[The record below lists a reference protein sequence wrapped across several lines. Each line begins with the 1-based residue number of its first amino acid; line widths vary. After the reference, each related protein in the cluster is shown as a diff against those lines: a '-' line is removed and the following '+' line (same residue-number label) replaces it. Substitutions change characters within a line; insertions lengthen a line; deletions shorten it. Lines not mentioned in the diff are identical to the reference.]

1 METVEKLGKYEI
13 KGTLG
18 RGAMGVVYEGWDPTI
33 QRIVA
38 IKTIPI
44 TDADDA
50 ETQEGIARFRRE
62 AQAAGRLTHPN
73 IVSVFDYG
81 ETSDLAYI
89 VMEFV
94 NGPSLKELM
103 GKDDRF
109 ALEDT
114 VKIMQD
120 VLAGLE
126 HSHEQGVVH
135 RDIKPANL
143 MLTSRERARARIKIS
158 DFGIARIES
167 SSMTQAGAMMGTP
180 TYMSPEQF
188 MGQPVDARTDLYAC
202 GVLLYQL
209 LTGERPFEGGLSAIM
224 HKVLNTE
231 PIPPSRLSVS
241 VTPAIDAV
249 VLKAMA
255 KRPSDRFQ
263 TAIAFADGLAAAANG
278 LPLIVAY
285 GADPGS
291 DDATLVASA
300 PPNQAGP
307 QSGPTEETMATAP
320 GPMTGSASASMSAMA
335 VSATVPVAHDATVI
349 RQAATQRR
357 GSAMPIIA
365 GALAGLL
372 VVGGGAAYVLTRP
385 SAPPAPESS
394 VAPSLLPSVASPP
407 QSRPSVEASAGST
420 PAAPPV
426 AAPMVASPT
435 VAAPTAASSSLAVP
449 TPTSP
454 APASPVPASPP
465 PASPVLASPTVTSP
479 TVAPT
484 TPAPTTPAPTIP
496 SAGSPTE
503 MAAARPIGPVAP
515 PPAPGPDIADI
526 RDRFSQIIAGQTCSL
541 MNGSVN
547 DKGTV
552 TLTGIA
558 GPGVRDDVRD
568 ALAGA
573 AIPLLW
579 RTMAA
584 DSVFCQALDLLRPV
598 GTPFTATEPRV
609 TLTLADDRTALH
621 DGQRIRPR
629 LVMPNFAG
637 YPRVDYVTHDGSVQ
651 HLFPQIA
658 DSSGVVADKVRPLGV
673 GERLALGDP
682 PPGQPAWEVGP
693 PYGTDM
699 IIAVVSTQPLFAKP
713 RPSNVEHAD
722 TYLHDLASAIRT
734 GQHAGMQVAGNALLV
749 DTLPK

>member
-1 METVEKLGKYEI
+1 
-13 KGTLG
+13 
-18 RGAMGVVYEGWDPTI
+18 MGVVYEGWDPTI

-231 PIPPSRLSVS
+231 PIAPSRLSVS

-263 TAIAFADGLAAAANG
+263 TAIAFADALTAAASG
-278 LPLIVAY
+278 LSLITAY
-285 GADPGS
+285 NAEPGS

-300 PPNQAGP
+300 PQSQSEP
-307 QSGPTEETMATAP
+307 QSGAMEETMAMAP
-320 GPMTGSASASMSAMA
+320 GPMTGMGSASVSAMA
-335 VSATVPVAHDATVI
+335 MPRPHDATMI
-349 RQAATQRR
+349 GQAATQRR
-357 GSAMPIIA
+357 GNAIPIIA

-385 SAPPAPESS
+385 SAPPAPLAS

-407 QSRPSVEASAGST
+407 QTPPAAAEASVGST
-420 PAAPPV
+420 AATQQSAAPPV
-426 AAPMVASPT
+426 AVPTVAAPPVVAPTVASPT
-435 VAAPTAASSSLAVP
+435 VAAASLTTP
-449 TPTSP
+449 TPASP

-465 PASPVLASPTVTSP
+465 PASPVLASPSVASP
-479 TVAPT
+479 TVASPTLATPTVASPAPPPT
-484 TPAPTTPAPTIP
+484 TPAPTTP

-503 MAAARPIGPVAP
+503 MAAARPIAPVVP

-526 RDRFSQIIAGQTCSL
+526 RATGSARSL
-541 MNGSVN
+541 R
-547 DKGTV
+547 
-552 TLTGIA
+552 A
-558 GPGVRDDVRD
+558 RR
-568 ALAGA
+568 A
-573 AIPLLW
+573 
-579 RTMAA
+579 R
-584 DSVFCQALDLLRPV
+584 
-598 GTPFTATEPRV
+598 
-609 TLTLADDRTALH
+609 
-621 DGQRIRPR
+621 
-629 LVMPNFAG
+629 
-637 YPRVDYVTHDGSVQ
+637 
-651 HLFPQIA
+651 
-658 DSSGVVADKVRPLGV
+658 
-673 GERLALGDP
+673 
-682 PPGQPAWEVGP
+682 
-693 PYGTDM
+693 
-699 IIAVVSTQPLFAKP
+699 
-713 RPSNVEHAD
+713 
-722 TYLHDLASAIRT
+722 
-734 GQHAGMQVAGNALLV
+734 
-749 DTLPK
+749 

>member
-81 ETSDLAYI
+81 ETPDLAYI

-109 ALEDT
+109 ALADT

-209 LTGERPFEGGLSAIM
+209 LTGERPFEGGLTAIM

-231 PIPPSRLSVS
+231 PIPPSRLSLS

-255 KRPSDRFQ
+255 KRPADRFQ
-263 TAIAFADGLAAAANG
+263 TAVEFADALTATANG
-278 LPLIVAY
+278 LPLITAY
-285 GADPGS
+285 GAEPET
-291 DDATLVASA
+291 DDATLVAGPVRSQTDA
-300 PPNQAGP
+300 IRRDGRDDGDDAVAGDGDAAGLG
-307 QSGPTEETMATAP
+307 GPGTGAARCHDDRAARCTEARQRHADHGRRP
-320 GPMTGSASASMSAMA
+320 GG
-335 VSATVPVAHDATVI
+335 VA
-349 RQAATQRR
+349 RCRRRR
-357 GSAMPIIA
+357 GLCP
-365 GALAGLL
+365 GA
-372 VVGGGAAYVLTRP
+372 P
-385 SAPPAPESS
+385 SAPPAPVSLAP
-394 VAPSLLPSVASPP
+394 VAPLLPP
-407 QSRPSVEASAGST
+407 RPARRK
-420 PAAPPV
+420 PKAPP
-426 AAPMVASPT
+426 AEACRRAC
-435 VAAPTAASSSLAVP
+435 PTAAPVGTSSSLAPPRPRHPRQPPPRLPQPPLRPRRPRPPARHPPRRLSPVRPVP
-449 TPTSP
+449 RRLSWLRQGRSRPSRRPRPLAQISPTS
-454 APASPVPASPP
+454 A
-465 PASPVLASPTVTSP
+465 TG
-479 TVAPT
+479 
-484 TPAPTTPAPTIP
+484 
-496 SAGSPTE
+496 SARSWR
-503 MAAARPIGPVAP
+503 ARPA
-515 PPAPGPDIADI
+515 
-526 RDRFSQIIAGQTCSL
+526 
-541 MNGSVN
+541 
-547 DKGTV
+547 
-552 TLTGIA
+552 
-558 GPGVRDDVRD
+558 
-568 ALAGA
+568 
-573 AIPLLW
+573 
-579 RTMAA
+579 
-584 DSVFCQALDLLRPV
+584 
-598 GTPFTATEPRV
+598 
-609 TLTLADDRTALH
+609 H
-621 DGQRIRPR
+621 
-629 LVMPNFAG
+629 
-637 YPRVDYVTHDGSVQ
+637 
-651 HLFPQIA
+651 
-658 DSSGVVADKVRPLGV
+658 
-673 GERLALGDP
+673 
-682 PPGQPAWEVGP
+682 
-693 PYGTDM
+693 
-699 IIAVVSTQPLFAKP
+699 
-713 RPSNVEHAD
+713 
-722 TYLHDLASAIRT
+722 
-734 GQHAGMQVAGNALLV
+734 
-749 DTLPK
+749 